1 MGRRTYFPIIVVVE
15 KLHERIKVYVCSN
28 CGLGYDDILI
38 AYACEQYHRQYG
50 ESSTDIVKRATYR
63 PTARGKAE
71 QELPN

>member
-1 MGRRTYFPIIVVVE
+1 VVLE
-15 KLHERIKVYVCSN
+15 KLHARREIYVCST

-50 ESSTDIVKRATYR
+50 ESSTDIVKRAIYR
-63 PTARGKAE
+63 PPAVGKAE

>member
-1 MGRRTYFPIIVVVE
+1 MGQRTYFPIIVVLE
-15 KLHERIKVYVCSN
+15 KLHERREIYVCSI
-28 CGLGYDDILI
+28 CVLGYDDILI

-63 PTARGKAE
+63 PTIPGKAA